1 MAGLSVGVPAILTHT
16 FSVGVFLELLQQ
28 SLQWEWTQLLH
39 TDQCRVLVGCCCL
52 PLFQQGIVML
62 PRAQHHL
69 LDTARIKEEKVWCI
83 GNVGT
88 VSEVPST
95 DMVSSRL
102 IPIPIQRFK
111 SFFPILI
118 EKILNVASVPLCWDW
133 SITQHWSERCS
144 WCQFSQT
151 GNSTLRKEQTL
162 FSPFH
167 GNCEKEFELLN
178 VSSLLTENLSRVL
191 GPTTMRGLRKLRI
204 ICLLSRW
211 KYWAGVVGLTTAM
224 FTLSPST
231 PSSLLS
237 HIWAT
242 KEDESVIIYTSGNL

>member
-16 FSVGVFLELLQQ
+16 FSVGVFLELLLQ

-102 IPIPIQRFK
+102 IPIPIQRFNVDSECGFRTFVLRLK
-111 SFFPILI
+111 YHPTLVWKMFLVPVQPDWKQHPSKRTNIIQPLSWKLWKRVWTVKCFFFAYRKPEQSLRSDHNERLAEVTNHLSPQQVEVLSGSGGVDHSHVHI
-118 EKILNVASVPLCWDW
+118 VSV
-133 SITQHWSERCS
+133 H
-144 WCQFSQT
+144 
-151 GNSTLRKEQTL
+151 TL
-162 FSPFH
+162 FFTVAH
-167 GNCEKEFELLN
+167 
-178 VSSLLTENLSRVL
+178 LSDKRGRVCYHL
-191 GPTTMRGLRKLRI
+191 HFR
-204 ICLLSRW
+204 
-211 KYWAGVVGLTTAM
+211 
-224 FTLSPST
+224 
-231 PSSLLS
+231 
-237 HIWAT
+237 
-242 KEDESVIIYTSGNL
+242 